1 MLIPNICTGIQFT
14 PLIHQKVDRGKFIKL
29 LRNLPKLQLMTH
41 ILVIL
46 ANHRPVQTNFMP
58 GVKVLIE

>member
-1 MLIPNICTGIQFT
+1 MLIPNIGTGIQFT

-29 LRNLPKLQLMTH
+29 LRNLPKLQLMTL

-46 ANHRPVQTNFMP
+46 ANHRPVQTNIIP